1 MTPHAKPHIGIVEDN
16 EDLRENLEFFLR
28 AKGYIV
34 WSAGRAESFTR
45 QFGVARTDIALIDL
59 TLPDEDGLDLVARLG
74 VRDHRGLIV
83 LTARGDLET
92 KLHAM
97 RVGADHF
104 LVKPV
109 DLREL
114 EVTIETTWRRIQGH
128 APAAPERPADSPHA
142 ETATWTFDPL
152 DLVLTSPTTGRLE
165 LSGTEATLVGVL
177 SARPGELFRKD
188 EILASVYPGEQISDF
203 HRIEVV
209 LNRLRQKARS
219 QGIVLPIRSVF
230 AKGLVF
236 AAPCERT
243 VHAKKQRSPA
253 CSADPVQ
260 RSKP

>member
-34 WSAGRAESFTR
+34 WSANRAESFTR
-45 QFGVARTDIALIDL
+45 QFCVARTDIALIDL
-59 TLPDEDGLDLVARLG
+59 TLPDEDGLELIARLG

-97 RVGADHF
+97 QVGADHF

-114 EVTIETTWRRIQGH
+114 EVTIETTWRRIQ
-128 APAAPERPADSPHA
+128 AAAPTAPNRPSDAARAD
-142 ETATWTFDPL
+142 TATWTFDPL
-152 DLVLTSPTTGRLE
+152 DLILTSPTSGRLE

-236 AAPCERT
+236 AASCERT
-243 VHAKKQRSPA
+243 VHAKKQRSPG
-253 CSADPVQ
+253 CSADPV
-260 RSKP
+260 RANDH